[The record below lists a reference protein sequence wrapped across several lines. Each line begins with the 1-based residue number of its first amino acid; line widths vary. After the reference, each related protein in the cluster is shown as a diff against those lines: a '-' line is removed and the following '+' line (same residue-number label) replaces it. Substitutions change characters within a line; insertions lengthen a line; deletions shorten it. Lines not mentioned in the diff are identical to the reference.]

1 ATSSDKVLTHSNGL
15 STFTPAL
22 LKSRVFRVA
31 MVRVVN
37 CFGAVHGPEP
47 AFGRT
52 RQQQFYQA
60 FIARPLFPLEQ
71 VLAAIEPFDLELL
84 ASFNAILL
92 PDFARQHNL
101 TF

>member
-1 ATSSDKVLTHSNGL
+1 LERFEIVS
-15 STFTPAL
+15 
-22 LKSRVFRVA
+22 
-31 MVRVVN
+31 

-47 AFGRT
+47 AFGWT
-52 RQQQFYQA
+52 RQQEFYQA
-60 FIARPLFPLEQ
+60 FIAPPLFPLEQ

-92 PDFARQHNL
+92 PDFGRQHNL